1 LLNAF
6 FHTDQGHAVNESLFP
21 LTPKFNRSIR
31 IESRADRLSS
41 DAGALL
47 LREADEMVG
56 VSRWLS
62 AHLQDP
68 RDSSM
73 VVHTQQELLRQMQ
86 YLQGQGW
93 VDQDDATT
101 LRDDPVFRVAVSS
114 RRGTS
119 PLESQPGHPDGL
131 ASQPTRSRGLET
143 LSTVRNRCVLRQGLR
158 KMAARNLR
166 ASGRL
171 DDEHWLDVDGV
182 GMVVHG
188 HQPGAEYN
196 GYFHATSMHPLMALL
211 GEAGDLVG
219 AWLRP
224 GRASAAGGADEAIKE
239 TVRGLRR
246 QGVRLAGVRMDAGI
260 PSGPLLAV
268 LEREKVPFVARV
280 RKNTVLKR
288 LAGEHNLMPWLNT
301 PSGAEV
307 PEERFIEFEYKASSW
322 ERPYRVICVVVQ
334 EPGELFARSFFLVT
348 SYSADEM
355 DAQTVLDC
363 YRQRGT
369 AEGRFGEWKTTI
381 HPMLSSTNRPKK
393 HYRGE
398 APKKQTPGRD
408 AFACNEALLLLSAL
422 AYNLV
427 HVIRCCVER
436 VTQRGWSL
444 QRVRE
449 RLLKVAA
456 RLVRGGRRLTFVLP
470 RSAAKLQAAVWGELH
485 AIETFP

>member
-1 LLNAF
+1 
-6 FHTDQGHAVNESLFP
+6 
-21 LTPKFNRSIR
+21 
-31 IESRADRLSS
+31 
-41 DAGALL
+41 
-47 LREADEMVG
+47 MVG

-62 AHLQDP
+62 AHLEDP
-68 RDSSM
+68 RDPSM
-73 VVHTQQELLRQMQ
+73 VVHPQQELLRQMQ
-86 YLQGQGW
+86 YPQGQGW
-93 VDQDDATT
+93 VDQDDATA

-131 ASQPTRSRGLET
+131 ASQSTRSRELET
-143 LSTVRNRCVLRQGLR
+143 LSTVRNRYVLRRGLR
-158 KMAARNLR
+158 RMAAQNLR

-171 DDEHWLDVDGV
+171 GQEHWLDVDGV
-182 GMVVHG
+182 GMEVHG
-188 HQPGAEYN
+188 HQDGAEYS
-196 GYFHATSMHPLMALL
+196 GYFRATCMHPLMALL
-211 GEAGDLVG
+211 GEAGDFVG
-219 AWLRP
+219 AWLRR
-224 GRASAAGGADEAIKE
+224 GCAHAASGAEEAIPE

-246 QGVRLAGVRMDAGI
+246 QGVRLAGVRMDAGL

-268 LEREKVPFVARV
+268 LEKEKVPFVARV
-280 RKNTVLKR
+280 RKNTALKR
-288 LAGEHNLMPWLNT
+288 LAGEHNLMPWLNA
-301 PSGAEV
+301 PGCPDV
-307 PEERFIEFEYKASSW
+307 PEERFIEFEYKAGSW

-381 HPMLSSTNRPKK
+381 QPMLSSTNRPKK

-398 APKKQTPGRD
+398 APKKKTPGRD
-408 AFACNEALLLLSAL
+408 PFACNEALLLLSAL

-436 VTQRGWSL
+436 ATQRGWSL

-449 RLLKVAA
+449 RVLKVAA
-456 RLVRGGRRLTFVLP
+456 RLVRGGRRLTFILP
-470 RSAAKLQAAVWGELH
+470 RSAADLQAAVWGQLR
-485 AIETFP
+485 AIEPFP

>member
-1 LLNAF
+1 LS
-6 FHTDQGHAVNESLFP
+6 ESLFP
-21 LTPKFNRSIR
+21 LQPKFNRSIR

-41 DAGALL
+41 DSGVLL
-47 LREADEMVG
+47 QREADEMVG

-62 AHLQDP
+62 AHLEDP
-68 RDSSM
+68 RDPSM
-73 VVHTQQELLRQMQ
+73 VVYPQQELLRQMQ
-86 YLQGQGW
+86 YQQGQGW
-93 VDQDDATT
+93 VDQDDATA

-114 RRGTS
+114 CRGTS
-119 PLESQPGHPDGL
+119 PLESQPGRPDGL
-131 ASQPTRSRGLET
+131 ASQPTLSREVET
-143 LSTVRNRCVLRQGLR
+143 LSTVRNRFVLRQGLR
-158 KMAARNLR
+158 RTAARNLR
-166 ASGRL
+166 ASGRIGQ
-171 DDEHWLDVDGV
+171 EHWLDIDGV
-182 GMVVHG
+182 GLEVHG
-188 HQPGAEYN
+188 HQAGAEYS
-196 GYFHATSMHPLMALL
+196 GYFRNTCMHPLLALL
-211 GEAGDLVG
+211 GEAGDIVG

-224 GRASAAGGADEAIKE
+224 GRAHAAAGAGSAVVE

-246 QGVRLAGVRMDAGI
+246 QNVRLKGVRMDAGI
-260 PSGPLLAV
+260 PSGKLLAT
-268 LEREKVPFVARV
+268 LEKERVPFVARV
-280 RKNTVLKR
+280 RRNSALQR
-288 LAGEHNLMPWLNT
+288 LAGEHNLMPWLNA
-301 PSGAEV
+301 PRSDEV
-307 PEERFIEFEYKASSW
+307 PQERFIEFDYKAGSW

-355 DAQTVLDC
+355 DAQTVLNC

-381 HPMLSSTNRPKK
+381 QPMLSSTNRPKK

-422 AYNLV
+422 AYGLV

-456 RLVRGGRRLTFVLP
+456 RLVRGSRRLTFVLP
-470 RSAAKLQAAVWGELH
+470 RSAAELQAAVWGQLH
-485 AIETFP
+485 AIEAFT